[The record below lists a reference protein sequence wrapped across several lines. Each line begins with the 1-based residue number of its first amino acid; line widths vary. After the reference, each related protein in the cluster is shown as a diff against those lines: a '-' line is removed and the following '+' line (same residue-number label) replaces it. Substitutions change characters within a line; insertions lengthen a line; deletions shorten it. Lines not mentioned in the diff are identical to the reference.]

1 MADINIPALISEY
14 DAGAS
19 MRELAAQHRIS
30 PQRVRRILIDAGV
43 YTNTTTLYAQK
54 RLEDG
59 ASLDQIAEELNISK
73 NALLGNLPHTK
84 GVYGQSN
91 ASANAKRI
99 RALRRKKQEE
109 KTHGSQ

>member
-14 DAGAS
+14 AAGAS
-19 MRELAAQHRIS
+19 MRELAERHRIS
-30 PQRVRRILIDAGV
+30 LQRVRRILIDNGA
-43 YTNTTTLYAQK
+43 YSNATTIHAQK

-59 ASLDQIAEELNISK
+59 ASLAQIAEELNISK
-73 NALLGNLPHTK
+73 NALIGNLPHTK

-99 RALRRKKQEE
+99 RALRQRKQEE